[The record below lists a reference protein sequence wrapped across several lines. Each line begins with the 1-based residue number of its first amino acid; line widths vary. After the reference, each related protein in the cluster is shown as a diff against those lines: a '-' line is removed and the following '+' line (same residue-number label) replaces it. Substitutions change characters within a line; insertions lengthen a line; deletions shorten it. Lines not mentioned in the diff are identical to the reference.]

1 MYPGVN
7 FNSRDSWAPR
17 SPLRKIFTSST
28 TARLIVY
35 ILLPII
41 IGTAAY
47 FFLAKKP
54 VLRSLAI
61 NALPR
66 RFIAGF
72 RDFIFAQIGKWVL
85 LGE

>member
-1 MYPGVN
+1 VGAT
-7 FNSRDSWAPR
+7 F
-17 SPLRKIFTSST
+17 ST
-28 TARLIVY
+28 AKDLHFIHHGSAHCLHTPANHYRN
-35 ILLPII
+35 
-41 IGTAAY
+41 
-47 FFLAKKP
+47 FLAKKP